1 MIPDVSP
8 RPAPPFTP
16 QSIGE
21 EIERGRVR
29 AGWTV
34 QQTTDFIGIE
44 RTYWYVL
51 KRGDGPF
58 RWEWVASLALE
69 WRAPRGW
76 PILPWD
82 EAESLQALKALA
94 NRNHPA

>member
-1 MIPDVSP
+1 MILDVSP
-8 RPAPPFTP
+8 RPPPPSTP
-16 QSIGE
+16 KSSGE
-21 EIERGRVR
+21 EADLLPFR

>member
-1 MIPDVSP
+1 MIPSVSP

-16 QSIGE
+16 QSVGA
-21 EIERGRVR
+21 EIERARVR
-29 AGWTV
+29 VEWTV
-34 QQTTDFIGIE
+34 DQTTSFLGVT

-58 RWEWVASLALE
+58 RWEWVAALADA

-76 PILPWD
+76 PIIPWE

-94 NRNHPA
+94 GRPN